1 MENYI
6 LTEHKNSL
14 LHIRFNRPE
23 KMNAINLAMYA
34 QLVSA
39 FEHAENNK
47 NINAILIS
55 STSDHFTSGNDL
67 HDFINIAHDIQNSVI
82 VRFIKK
88 LASFKKPLIAGVKGN
103 AIGIGTTLLLH
114 CDLVYA
120 TQCANFLTPFTQL
133 SLVPEAASSY
143 LLPKLIGAAK
153 ANKMLLLSEP
163 INAQEAFNCGLITEL
178 HGEDDFDSF
187 IVSKAQKIA
196 NMPAEAILRTK
207 ALIRKNNVA
216 ISARIDEELTDFSDL
231 LSQDEFIAI
240 AQNFINKK

>member
-1 MENYI
+1 
-6 LTEHKNSL
+6 
-14 LHIRFNRPE
+14 
-23 KMNAINLAMYA
+23 
-34 QLVSA
+34 
-39 FEHAENNK
+39 
-47 NINAILIS
+47 
-55 STSDHFTSGNDL
+55 
-67 HDFINIAHDIQNSVI
+67 
-82 VRFIKK
+82 
-88 LASFKKPLIAGVKGN
+88 
-103 AIGIGTTLLLH
+103 
-114 CDLVYA
+114 
-120 TQCANFLTPFTQL
+120 
-133 SLVPEAASSY
+133 ASSY
-143 LLPKLIGAAK
+143 LLPQPIGSAK